1 MQKSYFTLTILTLI
15 LLSSCS
21 KKNIPAKTNPT
32 TVESKTQPSVEYKY
46 DSSTVTKTPA
56 EAIPEIKKAPV
67 KKETPT
73 YPKIITVNDA
83 AAKKSVDGRMYYDIQ
98 GRRYWKNFKDG
109 KYYLFDKSMYTNPD
123 FKPTDG

>member
-1 MQKSYFTLTILTLI
+1 MQKFYLLVTILTLI
-15 LLSSCS
+15 VLTSCS
-21 KKNIPAKTNPT
+21 KKTVPTKTN
-32 TVESKTQPSVEYKY
+32 EPSIEYKY
-46 DSSTVTKTPA
+46 DSSAVDKTTV
-56 EAIPEIKKAPV
+56 EEISEVKKAPV
-67 KKETPT
+67 KKTKAT

-109 KYYLFDKSMYTNPD
+109 KYYLFDKSMYNNPD